1 MTDHVSAWLGAYHDG
16 ELTGRRLQKVEAH
29 LVECAPCRAEL
40 ESLRALSAMLG
51 ESSAPEGLLPP
62 EQFVAQ
68 VGLRLPRRRQRPFG
82 QRVALVAW
90 RLVPFALLGAW
101 LFLQTVFAVAWI
113 VQLVPGLDLG
123 QGTGFLP
130 LSVAD
135 VRRLA
140 MANLIVPMALALL
153 YWSWLASW
161 WVSRREHS
169 NGS

>member
-1 MTDHVSAWLGAYHDG
+1 MTDHVTAWLAAYHDG
-16 ELTGRRLQKVEAH
+16 ELTGRRAQQVEAH

-40 ESLRALSAMLG
+40 ASLRALSA
-51 ESSAPEGLLPP
+51 LLQASPAADGIVPP

-68 VGLRLPRRRQRPFG
+68 VGLRLPRRPQRPFG
-82 QRVALVAW
+82 QRMTLVAW
-90 RLVPFALLGAW
+90 RLVPFALLGTW
-101 LFLQTVFAVAWI
+101 LFLQMVFAVAWI
-113 VQLVPGLDLG
+113 VQLVPGLAPGMD
-123 QGTGFLP
+123 FLP
-130 LSVAD
+130 LSVAG

-161 WVSRREHS
+161 WVSRRERS